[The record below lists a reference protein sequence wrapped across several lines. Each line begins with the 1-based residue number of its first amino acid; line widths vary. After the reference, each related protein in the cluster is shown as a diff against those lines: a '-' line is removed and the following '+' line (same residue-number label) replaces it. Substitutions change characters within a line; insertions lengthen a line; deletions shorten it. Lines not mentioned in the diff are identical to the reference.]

1 MTTNTLDSSPGEFNS
16 CTIVTLPSYLFQI
29 PVHTSRLV
37 VTVLDIITFNFIKV
51 KVVTVYQKLFASVID
66 TSHSFINTNDTRN
79 IEMFG
84 PQP

>member
-37 VTVLDIITFNFIKV
+37 VTVLDMFTFNFIKV
-51 KVVTVYQKLFASVID
+51 KVVTV
-66 TSHSFINTNDTRN
+66 
-79 IEMFG
+79 
-84 PQP
+84 